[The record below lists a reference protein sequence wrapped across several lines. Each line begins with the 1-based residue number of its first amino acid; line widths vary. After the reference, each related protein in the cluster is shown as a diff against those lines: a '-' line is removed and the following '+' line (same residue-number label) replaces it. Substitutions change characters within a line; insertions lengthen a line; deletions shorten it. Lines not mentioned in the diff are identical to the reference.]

1 MRHSFICDCP
11 GAFPRQRRPPRP
23 AGGHSSCVQ
32 IPCGHAAANRPLPV
46 TVPSC
51 SESSARPCPGLRG
64 AESGPGQHAPPQRLQ
79 PTGGDPAEGRAPL
92 PTGTR
97 PATSRSSMVPAHPG
111 PPGAQAGGGVS
122 VGKDGTAGPATGLRG
137 PLHTPGPAAEP
148 PEDDHEAW
156 GRHSAS
162 GNPRTLKT
170 LQGCLCRANGRPWRG
185 RGGAEVP

>member
-1 MRHSFICDCP
+1 MRTDTLWSRGRKQATASDRP
-11 GAFPRQRRPPRP
+11 QLLRVLSASLPRAPRSRERTRP
-23 AGGHSSCVQ
+23 
-32 IPCGHAAANRPLPV
+32 
-46 TVPSC
+46 T
-51 SESSARPCPGLRG
+51 
-64 AESGPGQHAPPQRLQ
+64 HAPQCLR

-148 PEDDHEAW
+148 PENDHEAW

-185 RGGAEVP
+185 RGGAEVPEADKGGESGLTP